1 MSDLRNEKPL
11 ADFLP
16 VIPMNTQRIT
26 HFLTLLV
33 IFAVAASTSMAQV
46 RFRIASGLST
56 DWITN
61 DNPAVYAL
69 TGSTD
74 TTQANRPFGGAFDG
88 AQVGWGLRGYVD
100 LDKQKTFRIPV
111 GVDVF
116 YYNGAQSVVGP
127 NYKFRVEHS
136 NTLIS
141 SFTGFEWSFVEFP
154 LAFARAYV
162 GGEARFLYVNAN
174 TITSEGTNIINGEA
188 FNYSNSFS
196 GKSSAFR
203 VGAMARLGIE
213 GEIYYPVFL
222 NTSVGYGFM
231 NLLGRD
237 NRSSAQGGRGELLT
251 ARPINEAGEGMLTHL
266 NFAFMIQIRI

>member
-1 MSDLRNEKPL
+1 
-11 ADFLP
+11 
-16 VIPMNTQRIT
+16 MNIQRHI
-26 HFLTLLV
+26 HHLTLVVLFV
-33 IFAVAASTSMAQV
+33 VASAAATAQV
-46 RFRIASGLST
+46 RFRLASGLST

-74 TTQANRPFGGAFDG
+74 TSQPNRPYGGAFDG
-88 AQVGWGLRGYVD
+88 AQVGWGIRGYVD

-116 YYNGAQSVVGP
+116 YYNGAQSVAAT

-136 NTLIS
+136 NTLVS

-174 TITSEGTNIINGEA
+174 TISSDVTNIIDGEV
-188 FNYSNSFS
+188 FTTSTTYS

-203 VGAMARLGIE
+203 MGAMARLGIE

-222 NTSVGYGFM
+222 NTSVGYGVM

-237 NRSSAQGGRGELLT
+237 TRSSAQGGRGELLT
-251 ARPINEAGEGMLTHL
+251 PRALNEAGEGVLTHL
-266 NFAFMIQIRI
+266 NFAFMIQVRI

>member
-1 MSDLRNEKPL
+1 MNVLRNETPL
-11 ADFLP
+11 ADSLP
-16 VIPMNTQRIT
+16 VTPMNTQRIT
-26 HFLTLLV
+26 YILTLLAF
-33 IFAVAASTSMAQV
+33 FAAGALTSTAQV

-61 DNPAVYAL
+61 GNPAVYAL

-162 GGEARFLYVNAN
+162 AGEARFLYVNAN

-188 FNYSNSFS
+188 FDYSNTFS

-222 NTSVGYGFM
+222 NTSVGYGVM

-251 ARPINEAGEGMLTHL
+251 ARPINEAGEGLLTHL